1 MSFVGAENRWIWTL
15 LHMKILGKGGQ
26 TFPPHPLSGVR
37 KMQSTLKATLLDT
50 KKVVVWGRR
59 SLKRKIVTIN
69 QNRMNRLTSSTWS
82 ISLKKGNVQSPFT
95 KLLNVS
101 VFIFILKTCTKDSF
115 SNQIIFFYEIQ
126 ILVSRLLSSLFY
138 KLYSRG
144 DHS

>member
-1 MSFVGAENRWIWTL
+1 
-15 LHMKILGKGGQ
+15 MKILGKGG
-26 TFPPHPLSGVR
+26 TNLPAPPPVRSAENAVNSQSDSTGYKKSGCLREAVAQEENCNYKSKSHVSTYFLHVEYQFKERECAKPLY
-37 KMQSTLKATLLDT
+37 
-50 KKVVVWGRR
+50 KVG
-59 SLKRKIVTIN
+59 
-69 QNRMNRLTSSTWS
+69 
-82 ISLKKGNVQSPFT
+82 
-95 KLLNVS
+95 NVS